1 MFNLIAIEKNEAYVV
16 KTNVSRKK
24 AEIYKN
30 LLMLTTET
38 YFYITKLDFTKFCE
52 YKKVSPRA

>member
-1 MFNLIAIEKNEAYVV
+1 MFNLIAIEKNGAYPV
-16 KTNVSRKK
+16 KTGISRKK

-38 YFYITKLDFTKFCE
+38 YFYITKLSFAKFCE